1 MELKETYKTVVVPGL
16 MAEFGYKNPNQVPKV
31 LKVTLNIGLGKG
43 LKDAK
48 YLETAENTFKRISGQ
63 IPVKTKASKSIAAFK
78 IREGMVVGMKVTM
91 RGKRMWDFLEKL
103 VKVSIPRIRDF
114 RGIPPTGFDALGN
127 YTLGFPEHTAFPEI
141 HTDEIE
147 VILGL
152 QVTISMSTTK
162 SAEGKAL
169 LTHLGFPFATG
180 KDADKKGKAR
190 T

>member
-1 MELKETYKTVVVPGL
+1 MDLKETYKTVVVPKL

-31 LKVTLNIGLGKG
+31 LRVTLNVGLGKG

-48 YLETAENTFKRISGQ
+48 YLETAENTFRRISGQ
-63 IPVKTKASKSIAAFK
+63 NPVKTKARKSIASFK

-91 RGKRMWDFLEKL
+91 RGQRMWDFLEKL

-114 RGIPPTGFDALGN
+114 RGIPPTGFDECGN
-127 YTLGFPEHTAFPEI
+127 YTIGFSEHTSFPEI

-147 VILGL
+147 VIHGL
-152 QVTISMSTTK
+152 QATISMSTT
-162 SAEGKAL
+162 SASEGRAML
-169 LTHLGFPFATG
+169 AYLGFPFAEG
-180 KDADKKGKAR
+180 KGTDKKGKAS

>member
-1 MELKETYKTVVVPGL
+1 MDLKETYKTAVVPAL
-16 MAEFGYKNPNQVPKV
+16 MSEFGYKNPNQVPKV

-48 YLETAENTFKRISGQ
+48 FLETAENTFKRISGQ
-63 IPVKTKASKSIAAFK
+63 LPVKTKASKSIAAFK

-114 RGIPPTGFDALGN
+114 RGLPVAGFDGNGN

-141 HTDEIE
+141 RTDEIE
-147 VILGL
+147 VIHGL
-152 QVTISMSTTK
+152 QVTIGMTTK
-162 SAEGKAL
+162 SEAEGKAML
-169 LTHLGFPFATG
+169 KSLGFPFLAEGDTNES
-180 KDADKKGKAR
+180 K
-190 T
+190 